1 MDFYGKEVQFYL
13 AGHISCCALLDD
25 GFPRRSLAS
34 SSRILFMASVA
45 PLDFAF
51 HSVGPRQLGKVGM
64 RRAKGEA

>member
-1 MDFYGKEVQFYL
+1 MG
-13 AGHISCCALLDD
+13 D

-64 RRAKGEA
+64 RKAKGEA